1 MVNQKNSRVVDVMIF
16 TLVAIYVGS
25 YFLPGHWG
33 VKCDAD
39 APPLGSVALGLFY
52 IVWTF
57 YSVNTIRNDPMLK
70 LKEQS
75 WKDLINVTKQLSLKE
90 FDGEFNHE
98 GMILA

>member
-1 MVNQKNSRVVDVMIF
+1 MVNQKNSRVVDIMMF
-16 TLVAIYVGS
+16 MLVAIYGAS
-25 YFLPGHWG
+25 YFLPSHWG
-33 VKCDAD
+33 VRCSAES
-39 APPLGSVALGLFY
+39 PPFGSVILVLFY

-75 WKDLINVTKQLSLKE
+75 WKEIINVTKQLSLKE
-90 FDGEFNHE
+90 FEGEFNHE